1 MTVAGDAGGEQACR
15 SVRLAAYRGQQPVEV
30 FTARAARAQV
40 RGDAGVALL
49 HRGAGSGQF
58 GVDVQHLHR
67 LGAADIARVGAQE
80 AVERGP
86 AVHERLPPSSAI
98 YPLAA
103 RAARS
108 LRRASNS
115 VL

>member
-1 MTVAGDAGGEQACR
+1 MRPPDATCR
-15 SVRLAAYRGQQPVEV
+15 SVRLAAHRGQQSREV
-30 FTARAARAQV
+30 LATRAARAQV
-40 RGDAGVALL
+40 RRDAWVPLL
-49 HRGAGSGQF
+49 RRGARRHQL

-67 LGAADIARVGAQE
+67 LGASHVTRIGPQE
-80 AVERGP
+80 AVEFGP
-86 AVHERLPPSSAI
+86 AIHELLEESSPI